1 MGEASHSWT
10 RPALMAGIALL
21 LCALTVPAVP
31 AHAAVPAAERSAL
44 TNFYQA
50 TGGTKWANRA
60 GWGGKAGTE
69 CSWFGVTC
77 NTAKT
82 AVIGLSLNDNGLKGN
97 LPAALSK
104 LPGLQTLE
112 LESNSLS
119 GAIPKDLGRLAN
131 LRGLRLGLNLLSG
144 ALPKELGNL
153 ARLEILS
160 LPFNRITGGLPPE
173 LGRLASLRLLD
184 VSQNTLTGALPPQ
197 LGDLRSLMFL
207 DLSANRLTG
216 VIPVELGRL
225 TNLMALFLG
234 PNQLSGPI
242 PRALGSLKKLEQ
254 LSLSGNQLT
263 GAIPPELGNLPKLM
277 FLDLQKNL
285 LSGSV
290 SPKLGSDTALIAL
303 LLSNNQLTGNIPGD
317 LLNLASLEVLW
328 LDHNRFTGPVPFE
341 LGAMP
346 TLVDGFGLDLR
357 FNALAKDTEPGLL
370 ADLNLKQAGGEW
382 RNSQAATAPFDPL
395 YPLTGLAD
403 RRSGGFVYWTLD
415 VPAGARPITF
425 TTDLGTG
432 NADLYVRFGAAPTQT
447 QSDFSS
453 AGPGNKETVTIAA
466 PKQGRYFIGLRA
478 NSPYSGVSLKVGG

>member
-1 MGEASHSWT
+1 MGEASRSWT
-10 RPALMAGIALL
+10 RPALAALL
-21 LCALTVPAVP
+21 LCALAVP
-31 AHAAVPAAERSAL
+31 ARAAVPAAERSAL
-44 TNFYQA
+44 TAFYQA
-50 TGGTKWANRA
+50 VGGTKWANRA
-60 GWGGKAGTE
+60 GWGGKVGTE
-69 CSWFGVTC
+69 CTWFGVTC
-77 NTAKT
+77 NTAQT
-82 AVIGLSLNDNGLKGN
+82 SVLSISLNDNGLKGT

-112 LESNSLS
+112 LEGNSLS

-131 LRGLRLGLNLLSG
+131 LRSLRLGLNRLSG

-160 LPFNRITGGLPPE
+160 LPFNRIPGALPPE

-184 VSQNTLTGALPPQ
+184 VSQNALTGAIPPQ
-197 LGDLRSLMFL
+197 LGNLRSLMFL

-216 VIPVELGRL
+216 AVPADLGRL
-225 TNLMALFLG
+225 TNLTALFLG

-263 GAIPPELGNLPKLM
+263 GSIPAELGNLPKLM

-285 LSGSV
+285 LSGPV
-290 SPKLGSDTALIAL
+290 PPKLGSATSLIAL
-303 LLSNNQLTGNIPGD
+303 LLSNNQLAGTIPGD
-317 LLNLASLEVLW
+317 LLNLSVLEVLW

-341 LGAMP
+341 LGALP
-346 TLVDGFGLDLR
+346 TLVDGSGLDLR

-370 ADLNLKQAGGEW
+370 ADLNLKQMGGEW
-382 RNSQAATAPFDPL
+382 RNSQAATVPFDPL
-395 YPLTGLAD
+395 YPLSGLAD

-415 VPAGARPITF
+415 VGAGAKPLTF

-478 NSPYSGVSLKVGG
+478 TSPYRGVSLKTGS

>member
-1 MGEASHSWT
+1 MGEVSRSWT
-10 RPALMAGIALL
+10 RPALPAVIALL
-21 LCALTVPAVP
+21 LCAFAVP
-31 AHAAVPAAERSAL
+31 ARAAIPAAERTAL
-44 TNFYQA
+44 TNFFKA
-50 TGGTKWANRA
+50 TGGTKWADHE

-69 CSWFGVTC
+69 CSWYGVTC
-77 NTAKT
+77 NTANT
-82 AVIGLSLNDNGLKGN
+82 SVISLSLNDNGLKGT

-104 LPGLQTLE
+104 LPGLQTLD
-112 LESNSLS
+112 LEGNS
-119 GAIPKDLGRLAN
+119 
-131 LRGLRLGLNLLSG
+131 LSG
-144 ALPKELGNL
+144 ALPKELGRLASLRTLRLGLNLFSGAVPKELGSL

-160 LPFNRITGGLPPE
+160 LPFNKLSGGLPPE

-184 VSQNTLTGALPPQ
+184 LSQNTITGAIPPQ

-225 TNLMALFLG
+225 TSLMALFLG

-242 PRALGSLKKLEQ
+242 PRALGSLRNLEQ
-254 LSLSGNQLT
+254 LVLSSNQLT
-263 GAIPPELGNLPKLM
+263 GRIPQELGNLTKLS

-285 LSGSV
+285 LSGSI
-290 SPKLGSDTALIAL
+290 PPRLGGATALIAL
-303 LLSNNQLTGNIPGD
+303 LLSQNQLGGSIPGD
-317 LLNLASLEVLW
+317 FLNLANLEVLW

-346 TLVDGFGLDLR
+346 TLTDGQGLDLR

-370 ADLNLKQAGGEW
+370 ADLNFKQVGGEW
-382 RNSQAATAPFDPL
+382 RNSQAASAPFDPL

-415 VPAGARPITF
+415 VGANAAPLKIS
-425 TTDLGTG
+425 TDLGTG

-453 AGPGNKETVTIAA
+453 AGPGNKEMVTIAA
-466 PKQGRYFIGLRA
+466 PRQGRYYIGLRA
-478 NSPYSGVSLKVGG
+478 NSSYSGVSLKVGS

>member
-1 MGEASHSWT
+1 MGEASRSWT
-10 RPALMAGIALL
+10 RPALAALL
-21 LCALTVPAVP
+21 LCALAVP
-31 AHAAVPAAERSAL
+31 VRAAVPASERSAL
-44 TNFYQA
+44 TNFYKA
-50 TGGTKWANRA
+50 TGGTKWAARA
-60 GWGGKAGTE
+60 GWGGKVGTE
-69 CSWFGVTC
+69 CSWYGVTC
-77 NTAKT
+77 NTAQT
-82 AVIGLSLNDNGLKGN
+82 SVIGLALNDNGLKGS
-97 LPAALSK
+97 LPAALTK

-112 LESNSLS
+112 LEDNSLS
-119 GAIPKDLGRLAN
+119 GALPKDLGRLAN
-131 LRGLRLGLNLLSG
+131 LRTLRLGLNLFSG

-160 LPFNRITGGLPPE
+160 LPFNKISGGLPPD

-184 VSQNTLTGALPPQ
+184 LSQNAITGAIPPQ

-216 VIPVELGRL
+216 GIPVELGRL
-225 TNLMALFLG
+225 TSLTAMFLG

-242 PRALGSLKKLEQ
+242 PRTLGSLRNLEQ
-254 LSLSGNQLT
+254 LILAGNQLT
-263 GAIPPELGNLPKLM
+263 GRIPPELGNLTKLM

-290 SPKLGSDTALIAL
+290 PPRLGGATALIAL
-303 LLSNNQLTGNIPGD
+303 LLSQNQLGGSIPGD

-328 LDHNRFTGPVPFE
+328 LDHNRFSGPVPFE

-346 TLVDGFGLDLR
+346 TLVDGEGLDLR

-370 ADLNLKQAGGEW
+370 ADLNLKQVGGEW
-382 RNSQAATAPFDPL
+382 RNSQAASAPFDPL

-415 VPAGARPITF
+415 VVANAAPLTIS
-425 TTDLGTG
+425 TDLGTG
-432 NADLYVRFGAAPTQT
+432 NADLYVRFGAAPTLT

-453 AGPGNKETVTIAA
+453 AGPGNKETLTIAA
-466 PKQGRYFIGLRA
+466 PRQGRYYIGLRA
-478 NSPYSGVSLKVGG
+478 NSPYSGVSLRVGS

>member
-1 MGEASHSWT
+1 MGEVSHSRT
-10 RPALMAGIALL
+10 RPALAALL
-21 LCALTVPAVP
+21 LCTLAVP
-31 AHAAVPAAERSAL
+31 ARAAIPAAERTAL
-44 TNFYQA
+44 TNFFKA
-50 TGGTKWANRA
+50 TGGTKWADHE

-77 NTAKT
+77 NTAQT
-82 AVIGLSLNDNGLKGN
+82 AVLGLSLDDNGLKGT
-97 LPAALSK
+97 LPAAALLK

-112 LESNSLS
+112 LEGNSLS
-119 GAIPKDLGRLAN
+119 GALPKDLGRMAN
-131 LRGLRLGLNLLSG
+131 LRSLRLGLNLFSG
-144 ALPKELGNL
+144 VLPKELGNL
-153 ARLEILS
+153 ARLESLS
-160 LPFNRITGGLPPE
+160 LPFNKLSGGLPPE

-184 VSQNTLTGALPPQ
+184 LSQNAITGAIPPQ

-225 TNLMALFLG
+225 TSLTALFLG

-242 PRALGSLKKLEQ
+242 PRALGSLRNLEQ
-254 LSLSGNQLT
+254 LVLSGNQLT
-263 GAIPPELGNLPKLM
+263 GRIPQELGNLTKLM

-285 LSGSV
+285 LSGPV
-290 SPKLGSDTALIAL
+290 PPRLGGATALIAL
-303 LLSNNQLTGNIPGD
+303 LLSQNQLAGSIPGD
-317 LLNLASLEVLW
+317 FLNLAGLEVLW

-346 TLVDGFGLDLR
+346 TLADGQGLDLR

-370 ADLNLKQAGGEW
+370 ADLNLKQVGGEW
-382 RNSQAATAPFDPL
+382 RNSQAASAPFDPL

-415 VPAGARPITF
+415 VGANAKPLTF

-432 NADLYVRFGAAPTQT
+432 NVDLYVRFGAAPTLT

-466 PKQGRYFIGLRA
+466 PKQGRYYIGLRA
-478 NSPYSGVSLKVGG
+478 NSPYRGVSLRAGG

>member
-10 RPALMAGIALL
+10 RPAVAALL
-21 LCALTVPAVP
+21 LCAFAVP
-31 AHAAVPAAERSAL
+31 VRAAVPAAERTAL
-44 TNFYQA
+44 TTFYKA

-69 CSWFGVTC
+69 CSWYGVTC
-77 NTAKT
+77 NTAQT
-82 AVIGLSLNDNGLKGN
+82 AVIGLSINDNGLKGT
-97 LPAALSK
+97 LPASLSK

-112 LESNSLS
+112 LEGNSLS
-119 GAIPKDLGRLAN
+119 GALPKDLGRLAN
-131 LRGLRLGLNLLSG
+131 LRTLRLGLNLFSG
-144 ALPKELGNL
+144 ALPKELGSL

-160 LPFNRITGGLPPE
+160 LPFNKLSGGLPPD

-184 VSQNTLTGALPPQ
+184 LSQNTITGTIPPQ

-216 VIPVELGRL
+216 AVPVELGRL
-225 TNLMALFLG
+225 TSLTALFLG
-234 PNQLSGPI
+234 PNQLSGLI
-242 PRALGSLKKLEQ
+242 PRALGSLRNLEQ
-254 LSLSGNQLT
+254 LSLAGNLLT
-263 GAIPPELGNLPKLM
+263 GRIPPELGNLTKLM

-290 SPKLGSDTALIAL
+290 PPKLGSATKLIAL
-303 LLSNNQLTGNIPGD
+303 LLSQNQLAGNIPGD
-317 LLNLASLEVLW
+317 FLNLANLEVLW

-346 TLVDGFGLDLR
+346 TLVDGLGLDLR

-382 RNSQAATAPFDPL
+382 RNSQAASAPFDPL
-395 YPLTGLAD
+395 YPLSGLAD

-415 VPAGARPITF
+415 VPAGARPFTL

-432 NADLYVRFGAAPTQT
+432 NVDLYVRFGAAPTLT
-447 QSDFSS
+447 LSDVSS
-453 AGPGNKETVTIAA
+453 VSPGNKETVTIAA
-466 PKQGRYFIGLRA
+466 PKQGRYYIGLHA
-478 NSPYSGVSLKVGG
+478 KSPYRGVSLR